1 MGIEKRKSRRTDIDM
16 KISLNQVGDKYATG
30 FSSNLIPVQVVNISQ
45 DGIAFKS
52 DEVFPLNSYYGT
64 VIKLS
69 NSNTFEAVV
78 EVVRAENMGEQE
90 TTYGCRFVGI
100 NSTDRFKI
108 DVYQI
113 VDDANMRE
121 DK

>member
-1 MGIEKRKSRRTDIDM
+1 M
-16 KISLNQVGDKYATG
+16 
-30 FSSNLIPVQVVNISQ
+30 IPVQVVNISQ

-78 EVVRAENMGEQE
+78 EVV
-90 TTYGCRFVGI
+90 
-100 NSTDRFKI
+100 
-108 DVYQI
+108 
-113 VDDANMRE
+113 VDDENMRE

>member
-1 MGIEKRKSRRTDIDM
+1 M
-16 KISLNQVGDKYATG
+16 
-30 FSSNLIPVQVVNISQ
+30 IPVQVVNISQ

-78 EVVRAENMGEQE
+78 EVV
-90 TTYGCRFVGI
+90 
-100 NSTDRFKI
+100 
-108 DVYQI
+108 